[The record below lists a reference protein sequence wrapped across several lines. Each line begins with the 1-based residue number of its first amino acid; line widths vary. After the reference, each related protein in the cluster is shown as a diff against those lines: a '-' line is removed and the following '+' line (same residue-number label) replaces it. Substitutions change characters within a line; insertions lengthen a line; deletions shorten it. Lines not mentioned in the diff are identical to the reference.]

1 LLNWCMQVAH
11 FAQLGHG
18 ASMLQW
24 LANSR
29 EADGMADLRHGHTLA
44 SFHEVTEAHQFLLG

>member
-1 LLNWCMQVAH
+1 MQVAH